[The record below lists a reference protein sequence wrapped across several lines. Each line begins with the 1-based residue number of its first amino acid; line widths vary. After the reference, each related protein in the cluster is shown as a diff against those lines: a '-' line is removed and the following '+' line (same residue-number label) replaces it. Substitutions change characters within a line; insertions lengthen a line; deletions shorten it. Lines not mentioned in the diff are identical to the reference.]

1 MGQLPSYGHVSFKKC
16 MPGFVGEDSVPAVTL
31 LVISGNL
38 GLVLR
43 GKSSSQSAALPNP
56 HQPATETTTHLMFV
70 SVCSSGGPTSLD
82 SDKLAAEFLM
92 TFGGHAMTIDQPLIF
107 SYDSKIYTCRIK
119 EVEGLCGFPPF
130 VMFFFCN
137 VGVGVTVF
145 VGVWALFWAVNVEA
159 VEGRNV
165 SNDCALNQSQKRCF
179 MMFY

>member
-1 MGQLPSYGHVSFKKC
+1 MAMSASKDVCQ
-16 MPGFVGEDSVPAVTL
+16 DL
-31 LVISGNL
+31 LEKIVFLLFLLLALSGNL

-43 GKSSSQSAALPNP
+43 GKSNSQSTALCNP
-56 HQPATETTTHLMFV
+56 HQPASETTVYLMFL
-70 SVCSSGGPTSLD
+70 SVFSSGAPMSLD

-92 TFGGHAMTIDQPLIF
+92 TFGGHALTIDQPLIF
-107 SYDSKIYTCRIK
+107 SYDSKIYSCRIK

-145 VGVWALFWAVNVEA
+145 VGVWLLFGAVNVEA

-165 SNDCALNQSQKRCF
+165 SNDCALN
-179 MMFY
+179 